1 MRLTTVFRVTLV
13 YLVFGLLWIIFS
25 DKLLDL
31 LFINNPVLLSK
42 FQTIKGSFYVGCT
55 SVLLYFLVK
64 SYSTE
69 LNQKIAGLEESEQQ
83 LIKSEEKYR
92 TLFESSPMPV
102 FIYQPETDRILDVN
116 KAAVSHYGYTRN
128 EFSTMSLLEQEDE
141 ADVELLEAKLNIPQ
155 HNSTAH
161 STGIHRHKKKS
172 GELIYVF
179 TQGTDI
185 HYKGDKAQ
193 IVIANDITQQLKY
206 IDAIE
211 KQNGNNHQN
220 NYRRYFHRTAPWVH
234 AQLSFYCSLLLAV
247 SSSTQQ
253 LATLHDYSI
262 CSPFCPVHVPCTLAS
277 PHSLVP
283 TARPAISTG
292 NHLPDARAEIQRK

>member
-211 KQNGNNHQN
+211 KQNEKLNEIAWMQSHVV
-220 NYRRYFHRTAPWVH
+220 RAP
-234 AQLSFYCSLLLAV
+234 
-247 SSSTQQ
+247 
-253 LATLHDYSI
+253 
-262 CSPFCPVHVPCTLAS
+262 LAS
-277 PHSLVP
+277 LMGLIHLLKNDETPCEDKQAIIDKMLASANELDLVIREI
-283 TARPAISTG
+283 TNST
-292 NHLPDARAEIQRK
+292 DTTEYTIEA